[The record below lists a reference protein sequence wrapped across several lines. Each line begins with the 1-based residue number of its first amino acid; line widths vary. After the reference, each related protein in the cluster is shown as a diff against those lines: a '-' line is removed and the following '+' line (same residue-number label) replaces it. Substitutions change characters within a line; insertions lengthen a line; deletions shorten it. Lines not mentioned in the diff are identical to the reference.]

1 MPLIRISMRRGRPAS
16 EPVAIIEGV
25 YKALRETFEVP
36 EKDLFAVVHQ
46 HDADE
51 FVFDA
56 NYFGFNRSA
65 GLVII
70 QLTVA
75 NTRGVT
81 QKKKLYAAIAEN
93 LAREPGLKPDDVFI
107 SLVEVKREDWSFGG
121 GIAQYVAC
129 EEALATADPFVLTGA
144 NGMDGRGHDHRSQG
158 SWRERRD
165 P

>member
-1 MPLIRISMRRGRPAS
+1 MPMPVYAMALVSRAISSALRTRFSAARFSSICAS
-16 EPVAIIEGV
+16 EPAAIIDGV

-56 NYFGFNRSA
+56 NYFGFNRSDR
-65 GLVII
+65 LVII

-81 QKKKLYAAIAEN
+81 QKKKLYAAIVEN
-93 LAREPGLKPDDVFI
+93 LMKEPGLKPDDIFI
-107 SLVEVKREDWSFGG
+107 NLVEVKREDWSFGG
-121 GIAQYVAC
+121 GIAQYVA
-129 EEALATADPFVLTGA
+129 
-144 NGMDGRGHDHRSQG
+144 
-158 SWRERRD
+158 
-165 P
+165 

>member
-16 EPVAIIEGV
+16 EPAAIIDGV

-56 NYFGFNRSA
+56 NYFGFNRSDR
-65 GLVII
+65 LVII

-81 QKKKLYAAIAEN
+81 QK
-93 LAREPGLKPDDVFI
+93 
-107 SLVEVKREDWSFGG
+107 
-121 GIAQYVAC
+121 
-129 EEALATADPFVLTGA
+129 
-144 NGMDGRGHDHRSQG
+144 
-158 SWRERRD
+158 
-165 P
+165 

>member
-1 MPLIRISMRRGRPAS
+1 MRLDTETNHAPDQDFRRGRPAS
-16 EPVAIIEGV
+16 EPAAIIDGV

-36 EKDLFAVVHQ
+36 EKDLFAVLHQ

-56 NYFGFNRSA
+56 NYFGFNRSDR
-65 GLVII
+65 LVII

-93 LAREPGLKPDDVFI
+93 LAREPGLKPDDIFI
-107 SLVEVKREDWSFGG
+107 NLVEVKREDWSFGG
-121 GIAQYVAC
+121 GIAQYVA
-129 EEALATADPFVLTGA
+129 
-144 NGMDGRGHDHRSQG
+144 
-158 SWRERRD
+158 
-165 P
+165 

>member
-16 EPVAIIEGV
+16 EPAAIVDGV
-25 YKALRETFEVP
+25 YRALRDTFEVP
-36 EKDLFAVVHQ
+36 ENDLFAVIHQ
-46 HDADE
+46 HDAGE

-56 NYFGFNRSA
+56 TYFGFERTA

-93 LAREPGLKPDDVFI
+93 LQREPGLKPDDIFI

-121 GIAQYVAC
+121 GIAQYVA
-129 EEALATADPFVLTGA
+129 
-144 NGMDGRGHDHRSQG
+144 
-158 SWRERRD
+158 
-165 P
+165 

>member
-16 EPVAIIEGV
+16 HPATIVDGV
-25 YKALRETFEVP
+25 YRALRSTFEVP
-36 EKDLFAVVHQ
+36 ENDLFAVVHQ

-56 NYFGFNRSA
+56 NYFGFERSA

-70 QLTVA
+70 QITVA

-81 QKKKLYAAIAEN
+81 LKKALYAAIAAN
-93 LAREPGLKPDDVFI
+93 LQKEPGLKPDDIFI

-121 GIAQYVAC
+121 GIAQYVA
-129 EEALATADPFVLTGA
+129 
-144 NGMDGRGHDHRSQG
+144 
-158 SWRERRD
+158 
-165 P
+165 